1 MNVVVI
7 GANAAGMSFAAK
19 YKRNKPADTV
29 TIIERRNYISFGTC
43 GLPYFVGGQFD
54 DSKRMISRT
63 PEQAIESGLDLRL
76 ETEVTAVNRHEQYRN
91 RTPPG
96 PGQSD

>member
-43 GLPYFVGGQFD
+43 GLP
-54 DSKRMISRT
+54 
-63 PEQAIESGLDLRL
+63 
-76 ETEVTAVNRHEQYRN
+76 
-91 RTPPG
+91 
-96 PGQSD
+96 